1 MILRVIRLQ
10 TALYRRCA
18 ARTFATKPLTSIFDR
33 GFVKEVFPPDARFV
47 LFSLSYS
54 SYEKIQTISFIWHRP
69 KIEEVTSESAQHIY
83 AGFDPTADS
92 LHIGN
97 LLVIIGLIHFQ
108 RAGHHP
114 IALVGGATGRIGD
127 PSGKSIERNA
137 LEPKELAHNLSGIRK
152 QLHKIFNNHKK
163 YLWNERKQG
172 KLNDVKWVFFIR
184 ESEIRFERMFLFG

>member
-1 MILRVIRLQ
+1 MPIKSVIFLFLILLFNCFRSKIVEI
-10 TALYRRCA
+10 TA
-18 ARTFATKPLTSIFDR
+18 KSP
-33 GFVKEVFPPDARFV
+33 
-47 LFSLSYS
+47 
-54 SYEKIQTISFIWHRP
+54 
-69 KIEEVTSESAQHIY
+69 QHIY

-137 LEPKELAHNLSGIRK
+137 IESNELKHNLSCIKK
-152 QLHKIFNNHKK
+152 QLNKIFDNHKK
-163 YLWNERKQG
+163 FIWNEQALG
-172 KLNDVKWVFFIR
+172 KLNSVK
-184 ESEIRFERMFLFG
+184 